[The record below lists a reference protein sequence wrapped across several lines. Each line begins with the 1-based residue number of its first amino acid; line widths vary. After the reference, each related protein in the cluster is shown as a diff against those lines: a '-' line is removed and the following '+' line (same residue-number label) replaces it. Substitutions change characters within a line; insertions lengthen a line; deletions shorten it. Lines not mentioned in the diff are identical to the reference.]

1 VKVIFVSYG
10 LFESNSGGHI
20 AGFANEL
27 AKNGHAVAVCAAGS
41 SDNISVYGQTRF
53 TPIPIETI
61 RDDPTAVATFDGKTA
76 DLADTI
82 IHCWTPREKV
92 RILTETLRRELPAP
106 YVVHLED
113 NEELVTASQMQET
126 WANLLATDRE
136 ILDTVIPTAL
146 SHPHRYKPFLAGG
159 AGATVIVD
167 TLGDFVPRSV
177 PIHVLE
183 PGVDSEK
190 FAPAAKASERT
201 AVLAELG
208 ISAKAK
214 VIVYHGNMHA
224 ANQREVFSLYCA
236 VNILRRRGHDVHLLR
251 AGRDYSP
258 GVDVSFD
265 SLKGAVT
272 ELGFLDDARLLQV
285 LKTADAYV
293 QPGAADAFNIY
304 RLPSKLPEFLALGRP
319 VLLPAANIGRQVKD
333 GVEALVLRRGDG
345 SEIADRL
352 ETIFENKAQANA
364 LGKSGRLYA
373 KTKLD
378 WAEKTQ
384 GLQQFY
390 ERILSG
396 QQTTH

>member
-1 VKVIFVSYG
+1 
-10 LFESNSGGHI
+10 
-20 AGFANEL
+20 
-27 AKNGHAVAVCAAGS
+27 
-41 SDNISVYGQTRF
+41 
-53 TPIPIETI
+53 
-61 RDDPTAVATFDGKTA
+61 
-76 DLADTI
+76 
-82 IHCWTPREKV
+82 
-92 RILTETLRRELPAP
+92 
-106 YVVHLED
+106 
-113 NEELVTASQMQET
+113 
-126 WANLLATDRE
+126 
-136 ILDTVIPTAL
+136 
-146 SHPHRYKPFLAGG
+146 
-159 AGATVIVD
+159 VIVD
-167 TLGDFVPRSV
+167 TLGDFVPSSV

-352 ETIFENKAQANA
+352 ATIFEDKTRANA

-373 KTKLD
+373 KTNLD